1 MLKRF
6 EVKNFKNFGENLVF
20 DLSEVKS
27 YEFNSE
33 ALKNN
38 IVNKCLIYGPNGSGK
53 SNLGFAIFDIT
64 HHLTDRQKSPNFYV
78 DYIYAGSAVPYAE
91 FKYSFSF
98 GKNSVHYVYAKTNL
112 DDLVYEDLSINGKQ
126 VIKYIRNKEKD
137 VTVNLKGAETLNKY
151 LNGNKISALKYVKS
165 NAVLAENEINK
176 TFYEFY
182 DFVEKMLLF
191 RSLDTNVYI
200 GFQTGNSHIQP
211 DIVKKG
217 KLKDFEEFLNRFGVK
232 CKLKKIIVNGQ
243 EDIAFEFDK
252 RSINFYL
259 NASNGTRSLTL
270 FYYWLLRL
278 KEVSFVFIDE
288 FDAFYH
294 YELAKM
300 VVEEIKKIPC
310 QAILTTHNTALMS
323 NDLLRPDC
331 YFILDNNKIDPIYK
345 FTDKELRKAH
355 NIEKMYKAGAFDE

>member
-27 YEFNSE
+27 YEFNTD
-33 ALKNN
+33 AIKNN
-38 IVNKCLIYGPNGSGK
+38 IVNKSLIYGPNGSGK

-91 FKYSFSF
+91 FKYSLSF

-182 DFVEKMLLF
+182 DFVERMLLF

-232 CKLKKIIVNGQ
+232 CILKKIIVNGQ

-252 RSINFYL
+252 RLINFYL
-259 NASNGTRSLTL
+259 NASNGTRALTL

-278 KEVSFVFIDE
+278 NEVSFVFIDE

-294 YELAKM
+294 HELAKT
-300 VVEEIKKIPC
+300 VVEEIKKIQC